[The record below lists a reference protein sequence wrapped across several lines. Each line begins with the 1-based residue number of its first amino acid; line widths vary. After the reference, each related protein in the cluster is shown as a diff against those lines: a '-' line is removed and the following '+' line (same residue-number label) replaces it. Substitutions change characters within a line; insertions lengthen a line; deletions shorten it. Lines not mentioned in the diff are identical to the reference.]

1 MGKCRYKH
9 LQIYFPLHFKIY
21 KTMNQKEKIERVR
34 ELLSWLSFDH
44 QRMSSSGQ
52 QFYEEICKL
61 LDIKL

>member
-1 MGKCRYKH
+1 
-9 LQIYFPLHFKIY
+9 
-21 KTMNQKEKIERVR
+21 MNQREKIERVR

-61 LDIKL
+61 LDVRL